1 MGHIFKPVIVKPV
14 PAGAEVLER
23 NGERLA
29 RWRSKRGKLV
39 TAPLRETSRG
49 LCVVTEGSY
58 YMARFKDGH
67 GVTRTT
73 STGCGD
79 YSAALSVLGEHVR
92 RAELV
97 RSGVLTSTEDAAAD
111 HKRTDISSHLD
122 DYVRSLQ
129 AKGDGERHCR
139 NVRRLVETV
148 LNECSIRTLSDVK
161 REKVERWLTRGANLK
176 RSARTRN
183 TYLNACKWFLN
194 WAVEAERILVNPLA
208 KIGRA
213 DERADRR
220 RQPRALTEDEVVRLL
235 DAARRRPLAE
245 ALKFNRGWR
254 KGRNGA
260 KVRPDTCA
268 KLERL
273 GWERALA
280 YRVMVLTGLRLGE
293 LASIRV
299 CDLDLDAPGPAL
311 RLDARHEKNREG
323 STIMLRADLANELRE
338 WVAAT
343 PGAPD
348 RMLFRLSPNQVKVFN
363 RDLAFA
369 GIAKRDDRG
378 RTTCIHSLR
387 HTFAT
392 LLTLRGVAPR
402 VAQAA
407 MRHSQIDLTM
417 GVYTDPRMLDVAAA
431 MDALPAF
438 NGERVAQA

>member
-1 MGHIFKPVIVKPV
+1 MGHIFKPVIVKPL

-29 RWRSKRGKLV
+29 RWRSKRGKLI
-39 TAPLRETSRG
+39 TAPVRETPRG

-58 YMARFKDGH
+58 YMARFKDGN

-79 YSAALSVLGEHVR
+79 YSAAMSVLGEHVR

-139 NVRRLVETV
+139 NVRRLVDTV
-148 LNECSIRTLSDVK
+148 LTECSIKTLSDVK

-208 KIGRA
+208 KIGQA

-220 RQPRALTEDEVVRLL
+220 RQPRALTEDEVIRLL
-235 DAARRRPLAE
+235 DAARRRPLEE

-260 KVRPDTCA
+260 HVRPETRA

-273 GWERALA
+273 GWERALL

-299 CDLDLDAPGPAL
+299 RDLDLDAPRPTL

-338 WVAAT
+338 WITAT
-343 PGAPD
+343 QGRSD
-348 RMLFRLSPNQVKVFN
+348 RVLFRLSPNQVKVFN
-363 RDLAFA
+363 RDLVFA

-378 RTTCIHSLR
+378 RTACIHSLR

-407 MRHSQIDLTM
+407 LRHSQIDLTM
-417 GVYTDPRMLDVAAA
+417 GIYTDPRLLDVAAA
-431 MDALPAF
+431 IDALPMLS
-438 NGERVAQA
+438 GERVHSA